1 MPTVQHEV
9 NAAFILHARDHLG
22 QLAVTSQCTHTI
34 HPNAVRV
41 LKYIHVRV
49 LRYIHVCVLKYIHVH
64 VLKYIHVHVRSRT
77 RMISYIQSFDA
88 PYVHVYVV

>member
-41 LKYIHVRV
+41 LKYIHV
-49 LRYIHVCVLKYIHVH
+49 HVLKYIHVH
-64 VLKYIHVHVRSRT
+64 VLKYIHVHVRSCT
-77 RMISYIQSFDA
+77 CMISYIQSFDA
-88 PYVHVYVV
+88 PYVHVHVV